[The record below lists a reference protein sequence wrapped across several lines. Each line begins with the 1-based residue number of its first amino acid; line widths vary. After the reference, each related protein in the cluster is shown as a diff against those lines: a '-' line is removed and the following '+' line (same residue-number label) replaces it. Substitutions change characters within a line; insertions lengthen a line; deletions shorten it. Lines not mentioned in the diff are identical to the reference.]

1 MKKAIILTHAGF
13 QDHEV
18 IYPYHS
24 LKENN
29 FDVTIVANQLGRFYG
44 ILGCHM
50 VGDVLTSDFET
61 QENRDKY
68 LEYDLL
74 VIPGG
79 VKALEKLRLEKGVVE
94 FVSQWNALD
103 KTIFS
108 LCNGAQLLITADVIK
123 GKTVSG
129 YYAIEADINNAGATY
144 HKGPVVIDSNIV
156 SSPHYDFMGEWMR
169 KGYEF
174 FNKRGK

>member
-1 MKKAIILTHAGF
+1 MKKALILTHAGF

-29 FDVTIVANQLGRFYG
+29 FEVTVVANQLGRFYG
-44 ILGCHM
+44 ISGCHM
-50 VGDVLTSDFET
+50 IGDELTEEFNDPDVRKE
-61 QENRDKY
+61 Y
-68 LEYDLL
+68 LKYDLL

-79 VKALEKLRLEKGVVE
+79 VKALEKLRLEEGAVE
-94 FVSQWNALD
+94 FVKEWNALD

-144 HKGPVVIDSNIV
+144 HKGPVVVDSNIV

-169 KGYEF
+169 TGYEYLES
-174 FNKRGK
+174 RGK